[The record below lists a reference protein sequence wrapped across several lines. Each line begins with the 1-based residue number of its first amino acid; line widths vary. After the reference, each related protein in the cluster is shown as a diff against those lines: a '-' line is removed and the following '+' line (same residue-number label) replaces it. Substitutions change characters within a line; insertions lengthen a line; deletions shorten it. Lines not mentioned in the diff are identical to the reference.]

1 MSPRKEPHYF
11 NAASMP
17 ATLTLAAYQALFAG
31 VRPHHVA
38 VGEAS
43 THYLFAA
50 EAVPAILDYQSDAR
64 FIVCLRNP
72 VEMAPALQAECLAQG
87 WEDERDFGRA
97 WALQAVRRGGG
108 ALPVTVRSDP
118 LRLQYG
124 AYCRLGQ
131 QLQRLYARVPRDRVL
146 PLLLDDLR
154 ADPLQLYR
162 QTLAFLNVAD
172 DGRDQFPVVNAATR
186 TRWPWLSRAMRRASQ
201 LRGALGVHG
210 DWGLMA
216 ALRRFNS
223 AAESRPPLSPAM
235 TRTLRDYFADDVAL
249 LSKLLGR
256 DLCHWR

>member
-11 NAASMP
+11 NSASLP
-17 ATLTLAAYQALFAG
+17 STPTLVAYEALFAG
-31 VRPHHVA
+31 VHPHHEA

-50 EAVPAILDYQSDAR
+50 EAVPGILDCQPGAR

-72 VEMAPALQAECLAQG
+72 VQMAPALQAECLAQG
-87 WEDERDFGRA
+87 WEDEPDFGRA
-97 WALQAVRRGGG
+97 WALQRVRRGGD
-108 ALPVTVRSDP
+108 ALPVTVRGDP

-131 QLQRLYARVPRDRVL
+131 QLQRLYTRVSRDRVL

-154 ADPLQLYR
+154 ADPQQLYR
-162 QTLAFLNVAD
+162 KTLAFLDVTD
-172 DGRDQFPVVNAATR
+172 DGRDEFPVVNAAAR
-186 TRWPWLSRAMRRASQ
+186 TRWPSVSRAMRRASQ
-201 LRGALGVHG
+201 LRGALGMHG

-216 ALRRFNS
+216 ALRRLNSS
-223 AAESRPPLSPAM
+223 AAPRPPLSPAM
-235 TRTLRDYFADDVAL
+235 TRTLRDHFADDVAL